1 MNAFMQYFSWLNQ
14 VFDRNK
20 DRGFVISTC
29 VWFLYMGFGLTGLCL
44 MIIWAAILIVWEIL
58 SCLFSSIKR
67 ISK

>member
-1 MNAFMQYFSWLNQ
+1 MNAFMRYFAWLNQ
-14 VFDRNK
+14 VFDRHK

-44 MIIWAAILIVWEIL
+44 MIIWAAISIVWEIL

-67 ISK
+67 ICK